1 MFENQKII
9 LRKINSTILTKPQK
23 INISNPKEKNISN
36 ITKKISMDHREF
48 GHDLTNLAL
57 TVFGNSNISQNKSIL
72 KAIEIIKAN
81 KKNKERSREK
91 SLIKEKKQ
99 NNIRVEKNINN
110 DSKKMKGFGG
120 KYLEKKKFSKKND
133 INKSKNSSRLNNL
146 EKNKFDNI
154 NTISEFKLD
163 NEQKDN
169 KENIQKNEKNE
180 YINKITE
187 ISLKLDKDIL
197 PKNNPNINN
206 INIKSNNDILLPKY
220 DLQFAEEYQDEIIP
234 YLISLENEKRIN
246 PNYMSKQNDINEKMR
261 MILIDW
267 LIEVHLKF
275 KLLPETLFLT
285 INFIDRYLQNNQTPR
300 DKLQLIAVSSLL
312 IACKYEEIYPP
323 EISSF
328 VYITDN
334 AYTKEEIL
342 NYEIKILGD
351 LEYDITYPTSLRFL
365 EILLIKLNLS
375 KDNIFINKMMYL
387 IELCFSK
394 LYFYNFTYLE
404 LVLSCCLFLY
414 EKNLIMTQ
422 NVIKCFNLGDNY
434 NKMEKIKKCIFE
446 IKNLVEYMN
455 ENKNVFKGVR
465 QKYSLEKYGSI
476 STQELL

>member
-146 EKNKFDNI
+146 EKNKFDNV

-187 ISLKLDKDIL
+187 INLKLDKDIL
-197 PKNNPNINN
+197 PKNNLNINN
-206 INIKSNNDILLPKY
+206 ISIKSNNDILLPKY

-422 NVIKCFNLGDNY
+422 NVINCFNLGDNY